1 MQKLQVVSGIVYDD
15 EYARQH
21 GGNRFYHLNGDIETD
36 AAGNVVYIESR
47 KKEGSSDFEDI
58 TFSVQDMPKLI
69 QRYIR
74 QHTQTVAN
82 REEAQYICVHS
93 DALLRERR
101 KAG

>member
-21 GGNRFYHLNGDIETD
+21 GGNRFYHLNGDIEID
-36 AAGNVVYIESR
+36 KAGNVVYIESR
-47 KKEGSSDFEDI
+47 QKEGSSKSGDVSFA
-58 TFSVQDMPKLI
+58 VQDMPRLI

-74 QHTQTVAN
+74 RYTQTVVS
-82 REEAQYICVHS
+82 REAAQYICVHS
-93 DALLRERR
+93 DELLRERR

>member
-21 GGNRFYHLNGDIETD
+21 GGNRFYYLNGDIETD

-74 QHTQTVAN
+74 RYTQTVVS

-93 DALLRERR
+93 DELLKERR
-101 KAG
+101 KVG